1 VIAFASALL
10 LAAAAAAS
18 PSPAPTPVP
27 SPSAS
32 PRIFHGMTEE
42 TPAVGSPRAALY
54 AFLNDARRPDYL
66 AAASH
71 LDLRQI
77 PAEERAEAGPTLAR
91 HLKVVLD
98 RNIWFDLNKVSNRP
112 EGNVEDGLP
121 PDVESLGSIH
131 AAGAL
136 VDVVMVRAQNDA
148 GELVWRFSPTLVEKV
163 PVLYDEFGFG
173 WLGDHAPRWMHRMG
187 PFGLELWQLL
197 GFLTLLFGGWF
208 VSAATTRALAGLL
221 RPLTKRTRA
230 AFDDRLVDSMYRP
243 FRFTLWTVLLAV
255 GVYLLHISLRA
266 AAWVDRILLAFAFV
280 AAVRIVSAF
289 SEAWARAACEKLE
302 REGHRSGAGV
312 VNVIN
317 RVVKALLGC
326 IAIIGLLQ
334 AFGFNVTGLLAGL
347 GIGGVAIALA
357 AQKTIEN
364 LFGGLTVMADKPVR
378 IGDFCRFGDKSGWV
392 EDIGFRSTRIRT
404 LDRTILSVPNSEFS
418 AVQIENLAE
427 RDRMRLFATLG
438 LRYETSPDQLRAV
451 LAEMRKILIGHPKVT
466 ADQLRVRFS
475 GFGASSLDVEV
486 NAYVMTADA
495 AEFNAIRE
503 DVFLRFMEA
512 VRDAGTG
519 FAFPSQTVYL
529 SRDRGL
535 DADKTRAAETSI
547 QVLRAER
554 RLPFPE
560 FAPDEIHELTDR
572 LDYPPE
578 GSSGALP
585 PVPAS

>member
-1 VIAFASALL
+1 MIVCALLIAVAASAPP
-10 LAAAAAAS
+10 AT
-18 PSPAPTPVP
+18 PAP
-27 SPSAS
+27 SES
-32 PRIFHGMTEE
+32 PRIFHHLVEGEL
-42 TPAVGSPRAALY
+42 PAVGSPRAALY

-71 LDLRQI
+71 LDLRDI
-77 PAEERAEAGPTLAR
+77 PPDERAVEGPELAR

-112 EGNVEDGLP
+112 EGNTADGLP
-121 PDVESLGSIH
+121 QDVESIGSIH
-131 AAGAL
+131 AVGAL
-136 VDVVMVRAQNDA
+136 VDVVMVRQASA
-148 GELVWRFSPTLVEKV
+148 TGELTWRFSPSLVAKI
-163 PVLYDEFGFG
+163 PALYEEFGFG
-173 WLGDHAPRWMHRMG
+173 WVGDHAPGWMHRMG
-187 PFGLELWQLL
+187 PLGLELWQLL
-197 GFLTLLFGGWF
+197 GFLVLLIGGWF
-208 VSAATTRALAGLL
+208 VSHAATNSLTGLL
-221 RPLTKRTRA
+221 RPIVNRTRA
-230 AFDDRLVDSMYRP
+230 AFDDRLLESMYRP
-243 FRFTLWTVLLAV
+243 FRFTLWTILLAI
-255 GVYLLHISLRA
+255 GVHLLHISVRA
-266 AAWVDRILLAFAFV
+266 AVWIDRFLLAFAFV
-280 AAVRIVSAF
+280 AAVRIVAGF
-289 SEAWARAACEKLE
+289 SEAWARAAQQRLE

-418 AVQIENLAE
+418 TVQIENLAE

-451 LAEMRKILIGHPKVT
+451 LASLRKILIGHPKVN
-466 ADQLRVRFS
+466 ADQLRVRFTS
-475 GFGASSLDVEV
+475 FSASSLDVEV
-486 NAYVMTADA
+486 NAYVMTNDA
-495 AEFNAIRE
+495 SEFQAIRE
-503 DVFLRFMEA
+503 DLFLRFMEA

-535 DADKTRAAETSI
+535 DAGKTRAAETSI
-547 QVLRAER
+547 QVLRAESK
-554 RLPFPE
+554 LPFPE
-560 FAPDEIHELTDR
+560 FAPDEIRELTDR

-578 GSSGALP
+578 GSSGAIP
-585 PVPAS
+585 PVTAS

>member
-1 VIAFASALL
+1 VIVPALL
-10 LAAAAAAS
+10 LAAAASAS
-18 PSPAPTPVP
+18 PSPEAIPAP
-27 SPSAS
+27 AES
-32 PRIFHGMTEE
+32 PRVFHRVVEGDV
-42 TPAVGSPRAALY
+42 PAVGSPRATLY

-71 LDLRQI
+71 LDLRDL
-77 PAEERAEAGPTLAR
+77 PPDERAALGPELAR
-91 HLKVVLD
+91 HLKVILD
-98 RNIWFDLNKVSNRP
+98 RNIWFDLNKISNRP
-112 EGNVEDGLP
+112 EGNTEDGLP

-131 AAGAL
+131 AVGAL
-136 VDVVMVRAQNDA
+136 VDVVMIRQASA
-148 GELVWRFSPTLVEKV
+148 TGELTWQFSPSLVAKI
-163 PVLYDEFGFG
+163 PALYAEFGFG
-173 WLGDHAPRWMHRMG
+173 WVGDHAPAWMHRMG
-187 PFGLELWQLL
+187 PLGLEIWQLL
-197 GFLTLLFGGWF
+197 GLVVLLFGGWF
-208 VSAATTRALAGLL
+208 VSHGATSSLIGLL
-221 RPLTKRTRA
+221 RPIVKRTRA
-230 AFDDRLVDSMYRP
+230 TFDDRLLESMYRP
-243 FRFTLWTVLLAV
+243 FRFTLWTILLAI
-255 GVYLLHISLRA
+255 GVYLLHISVRA
-266 AAWVDRILLAFAFV
+266 AVWVDRFLLAFAFV
-280 AAVRIVSAF
+280 AAVRVVAGF
-289 SEAWARAACEKLE
+289 SEAWARAAQQRLE

-418 AVQIENLAE
+418 TVQIENLAE
-427 RDRMRLFATLG
+427 RDRMRLFATMG
-438 LRYETSPDQLRAV
+438 LRYETTPDQLRAV
-451 LAEMRKILIGHPKVT
+451 LASLRRILIGHPKVA
-466 ADQLRVRFS
+466 ADQLRARFS
-475 GFGASSLDVEV
+475 AFGPSSLDVEI

-495 AEFNAIRE
+495 AEFQAIRE
-503 DVFLRFMEA
+503 DLYLRFMDA
-512 VRDAGTG
+512 VLAAGTG

-529 SRDRGL
+529 ARDRGL
-535 DADKTRAAETSI
+535 DHEKARAAEAAV
-547 QVLRAER
+547 QVLRAES

-560 FAPDEIHELTDR
+560 FGPEEIHELTDR